1 MRWRFLL
8 WTFCTPLAAHMIS
21 ISSGELRIEG
31 RRATYE
37 LRMPLYEIQHIRQPE
52 QALFEAI
59 HFQSGGADGRVV
71 EKSCRIDK
79 EEGSYSCHAVYEF
92 PVEVDRVEVEC
103 RFYSITVPNHVHM
116 LRTIH
121 GEKTDQAV
129 LDFSFPRA
137 DLRFRPPTLVE
148 VIATQMSGGLTRAV
162 GGWPQILFLISLVL
176 AARTRRE
183 LAALACMLLAG
194 EMLATLVVPHLSWQP
209 QPRFVEAA
217 AALTIAYLAV
227 EILLLPQAG
236 QRWLVV
242 GVLGLFQG
250 LGFALYVRTTEY
262 SAWWVLAGMMLGQ
275 LPATALLAWLISKM
289 GRIVPS
295 AARPVQIAASLL
307 LTTGLVWF
315 FWRIRGM

>member
-1 MRWRFLL
+1 
-8 WTFCTPLAAHMIS
+8 MIS

-37 LRMPLYEIQHIRQPE
+37 LRIPLYEIQHVRQPE
-52 QALFEAI
+52 QALFDSI
-59 HFQSGGADGRVV
+59 RFQSGGADGRIV
-71 EKSCRIDK
+71 EKSCRTEQ
-79 EEGSYSCHAVYEF
+79 EEGSYTCRAIYEF

-103 RFYSITVPNHVHM
+103 RFYSVTVPNHVHM

-137 DLRFRPPTLVE
+137 DLRFRPPTPVE
-148 VIATQMSGGLTRAV
+148 VVATQMSGGLSRAL
-162 GGWPQILFLISLVL
+162 GGWPQILFLLSLVL

-183 LAALACMLLAG
+183 LVALAGMMVAG
-194 EMLATLVVPHLSWQP
+194 EVLATVVVPHLSWQP

-236 QRWLVV
+236 QRWLVA

-250 LGFALYVRTTEY
+250 LGFALFVRTTEY
-262 SAWWVLAGMMLGQ
+262 SSVWVLAGMMLGQ
-275 LPATALLAWLISKM
+275 LPATALLAWIVSRA
-289 GRIVPS
+289 GRIIP
-295 AARPVQIAASLL
+295 ATARPVQVAASLL

-315 FWRIRGM
+315 FWRLRGM

>member
-1 MRWRFLL
+1 MRWSLPWL
-8 WTFCTPLAAHMIS
+8 FCWPLAAHMIS

-31 RRATYE
+31 RRATYD

-52 QALFEAI
+52 QALFDSI
-59 HFQSGGADGRVV
+59 RFRSGGADGRLL
-71 EKSCRIDK
+71 EKSCRSETAD
-79 EEGSYSCHAVYEF
+79 GSYFCRGTYEF
-92 PVEVDRVEVEC
+92 PVDVDRVEVEC
-103 RFYSITVPNHVHM
+103 RFYSVTVPNHVHM

-137 DLRFRPPTLVE
+137 DMRFRPPTPVE
-148 VIATQMSGGLTRAV
+148 LIATQMSGGLTRAL
-162 GGWPQILFLISLVL
+162 GGWPQILFLLSLAL

-183 LAALACMLLAG
+183 LVSLAG
-194 EMLATLVVPHLSWQP
+194 MLVAGEALATLAVPHVSWQP

-217 AALTIAYLAV
+217 AALTIAYLSV

-242 GVLGLFQG
+242 GVLGLFHG
-250 LGFALYVRTTEY
+250 LGFAVYVGTTEY
-262 SAWWVLAGMMLGQ
+262 SATWVLAGAILGE
-275 LPATALLAWLISKM
+275 LPAIALFGWIVAKA
-289 GRIVPS
+289 GRIIPA
-295 AARPVQIAASLL
+295 AARPLQVSASLL

-315 FWRIRGM
+315 FWRLRGM